1 MELTARGIIVKQ
13 VPANSDAKQA
23 RAFVRELAE
32 TIAPVVR
39 PSVILDC
46 SLVRRIDSEFLYLL
60 LCCLEEAMKRNGD
73 VRLAGVP
80 QAAQPA
86 LQSLGMERLF
96 RFYPSVAQAA
106 ESFRRS
112 APVTTIYAPSQGST
126 AQPSARAA

>member
-13 VPANSDAKQA
+13 VPATSDAKQA

-32 TIAPVVR
+32 AIAPVVR
-39 PSVILDC
+39 PSVVLDC
-46 SLVRRIDSEFLYLL
+46 SPVRRIDSEFFHLL

-86 LQSLGMERLF
+86 MQSLGMERLF
-96 RFYPSVAQAA
+96 RFFPDTTMAA
-106 ESFRRS
+106 ESFRRP
-112 APVTTIYAPSQGST
+112 APLATMPGAAQGST